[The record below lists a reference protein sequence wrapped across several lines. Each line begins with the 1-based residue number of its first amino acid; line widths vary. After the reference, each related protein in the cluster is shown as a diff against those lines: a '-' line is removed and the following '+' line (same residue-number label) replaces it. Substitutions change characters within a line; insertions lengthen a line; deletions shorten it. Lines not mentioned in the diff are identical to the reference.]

1 MAEVAPWQMRVPA
14 FSRQWRPLF
23 LSASIYEALR
33 NYLGLMPLR
42 ENCSKH
48 CWMSAD
54 ASTEWKSYSRP
65 RSNYVAWLPG
75 TTPYAIFRSTT
86 VGTRSLFVSANQQC
100 EMSIQVQKSALRLRT
115 SKSLTSDVL
124 NASLG
129 SASPSAMTQWTV
141 SACECADCKTSAK
154 ICLLWSACSS
164 GKRRSIVD
172 KVISI

>member
-1 MAEVAPWQMRVPA
+1 MRVPV
-14 FSRQWRPLF
+14 FSHKWRPSF
-23 LSASIYEALR
+23 LSASIYESLR

-42 ENCSKH
+42 ANCWKH

-65 RSNYVAWLPG
+65 QFNYVAWLPG
-75 TTPYAIFRSTT
+75 TTPYSVFKSTT
-86 VGTRSLFVSANQQC
+86 VGTRSLFVSASQQC

-115 SKSLTSDVL
+115 SKSLTSDAV
-124 NASLG
+124 NARLG
-129 SASPSAMTQWTV
+129 SGSPTAMRQWTV
-141 SACECADCKTSAK
+141 SACECADCRTSDR

-172 KVISI
+172 KVINFHGVLPGLP